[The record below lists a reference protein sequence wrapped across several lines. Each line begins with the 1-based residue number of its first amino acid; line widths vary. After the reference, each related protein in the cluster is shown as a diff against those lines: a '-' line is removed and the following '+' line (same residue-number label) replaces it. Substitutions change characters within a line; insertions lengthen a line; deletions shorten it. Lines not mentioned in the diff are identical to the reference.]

1 MNSPFFDVFF
11 NVLLMIFVVSGV
23 YLLPNYC
30 QVSTGFSITGI
41 YYITGISSS
50 IQLQSLAA

>member
-1 MNSPFFDVFF
+1 VNSPFFDVFL